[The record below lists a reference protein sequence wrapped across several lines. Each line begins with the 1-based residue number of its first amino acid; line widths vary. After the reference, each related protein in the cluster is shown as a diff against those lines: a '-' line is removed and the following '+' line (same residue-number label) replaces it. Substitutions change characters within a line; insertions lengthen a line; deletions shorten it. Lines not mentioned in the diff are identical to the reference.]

1 MAENGCFNNKILILL
16 SNAVLIIVAIELYF
30 LVLDRNSINKNFV
43 TKKDIDNDF
52 QEYKMINRKILFQQK
67 EENYPAKYILV
78 HIPEKEIFMST
89 LHPAASLYEDVTDY
103 VKVKECFDNLKNI
116 LKEKKLN

>member
-1 MAENGCFNNKILILL
+1 MAENRCFDNKILILL
-16 SNAVLIIVAIELYF
+16 SNFVLVIVAIELYF
-30 LVLDRNSINKNFV
+30 IVLDRNSDNKNSG
-43 TKKDIDNDF
+43 TKKEIYDDL
-52 QEYKMINRKILFQQK
+52 QENKMLNRKIIFQQK
-67 EENYPAKYILV
+67 EENFPAKYILV

-116 LKEKKLN
+116 LKEKKN